1 MKRNKPIIAIDGPV
15 GVGKSTVAAR
25 LAAQLGL
32 LYIDTGAMYRAVTL
46 QAMRRQLDMED
57 QDGIARMAQTFR
69 IEFQRIDGV
78 LHITCEGEDVSE
90 AIRAPEVSK
99 NTSAVADNPAVR
111 HHLVA
116 LQQEMGR
123 DGGVVME
130 GRDIATVVFP
140 DAEIK
145 IYLDADPEVR
155 AQRRYEE
162 LLAKGKP
169 VCYEKTYQDLLE
181 RDRRDQERAT
191 GALRVADGAI
201 VVDTSNC
208 SQDEV
213 IAMLADIVQNFYGFK
228 D

>member
-57 QDGIARMAQTFR
+57 QDGIARMAQTLR

-116 LQQEMGR
+116 LQQKMGR

-169 VCYEKTYQDLLE
+169 VCYE
-181 RDRRDQERAT
+181 
-191 GALRVADGAI
+191 
-201 VVDTSNC
+201 
-208 SQDEV
+208 
-213 IAMLADIVQNFYGFK
+213 
-228 D
+228 